1 MDDSLLVSQAKEGN
15 REAFT
20 RLMELHQT
28 KVYNLALRMT
38 GSPEDAADLSQEA
51 FLNAWR
57 GLSSFQGHSTF
68 STWLYRLTSNA
79 CIDFLRREKRRQG
92 SQSNPLS
99 LEEGEVDSA
108 NLISNHAPSPQAIL
122 EGKELKEAI
131 RKGLEQL
138 SPEHR
143 QVLIL
148 REVVGLSYGEI
159 AATANLEEG
168 TVKSRI
174 ARARLSLRN
183 ILRSGGNFSVSSSST
198 KTEPTK
204 GGDGNELRKSPHPY

>member
-1 MDDSLLVSQAKEGN
+1 MDDSLLVCQAKEGS
-15 REAFT
+15 REAFS

-57 GLSSFQGHSTF
+57 GLSSFQGDSAF

-79 CIDFLRREKRRQG
+79 CIDFLRREKRRRG
-92 SQSNPLS
+92 VESIPFS
-99 LEEGEVDSA
+99 LEGGEVDYT
-108 NLISNHAPSPQAIL
+108 NVLPDHTPSPQSIL

-131 RKGLEQL
+131 RRGLEQL

-143 QVLIL
+143 QVLVL
-148 REVVGLSYGEI
+148 REIAGLSYGEI
-159 AATANLEEG
+159 ATAANLEEG

-183 ILRSGGNFSVSSSST
+183 ILRSGGNFSASSSSS
-198 KTEPTK
+198 KAEPTK
-204 GGDGNELRKSPHPY
+204 GGDGNEL